1 MRRSLLF
8 LAVAVAGTLPAL
20 VLRLVLG
27 AHVDFARRLIAWPGG
42 ALGGPS
48 ASLLFGVAVLAAAF
62 LVSWAAEILQLDIS
76 QNLAIALVALLAVLP
91 EYSVDMYL
99 AWTAAVTPENAP
111 LALANM
117 TGANRLLIGLGWPA
131 VALAVLWRWRRAE
144 TELEHSR
151 WGEVFVLGLAT
162 AYSFVIPFKG
172 RLTLA
177 DTLVFLLIFAFY
189 IRYVSR
195 QQVIEPELEGP
206 TELIGK
212 LRPWPRRAAAAGLFV
227 LAGATLL
234 ASAEPFAEGLK
245 LTGRSWGLNEF
256 LLIQWLA
263 PLASE
268 APEFIIAL
276 VFALRGLATSGF
288 GALVSSKVN
297 QWTLLVGMVPLVYG
311 VSRLVHGQSLTYL
324 RLDQRQFGE
333 LLLTAAQSFFAVM
346 TVVDRRFRLREALLL
361 LALFLTQFGLSVGIE
376 ELAPVAQRDGLLTA
390 EKVVFTVTYLVLGGI
405 WLLAYRRDVKAL
417 FRFVGRSERGELPT

>member
-1 MRRSLLF
+1 MRRSILF
-8 LAVAVAGTLPAL
+8 LALAVAGTLPAL
-20 VLRLVLG
+20 ILRLVLG
-27 AHVDFARRLIAWPGG
+27 AHVDYARGLIAWPGG
-42 ALGGPS
+42 AITGPV
-48 ASLLFGVAVLAAAF
+48 ASLLFGLAVLAAAF
-62 LVSWAAEILQLDIS
+62 LVSWAAEVLQLDIS

-99 AWTAAVTPENAP
+99 AWTAAVNPENAP

-131 VALAVLWRWRRAE
+131 IALAVLWRWRRRE
-144 TELEHSR
+144 TLLEHSR
-151 WGEVFVLGLAT
+151 WGEVFVLGVAT
-162 AYSFVIPFKG
+162 AYSFIIPFKG
-172 RLTLA
+172 RLTLV
-177 DTLVFLLIFAFY
+177 DTAVFLLIFAFY

-195 QQVIEPELEGP
+195 QEVIEPELEGP

-212 LRPWPRRAAAAGLFV
+212 LSAWPRRAAAAGLFL
-227 LAGATLL
+227 LAGGTLL

-245 LTGRSWGLNEF
+245 LTGRTWGVSEF

-311 VSRLVHGQSLTYL
+311 ISRVVHGQSLTYL

-333 LLLTAAQSFFAVM
+333 LLLTAAQSFFALM
-346 TVVDRRFRLREALLL
+346 TVIDRRFRLREAMLLL
-361 LALFLTQFGLSVGIE
+361 VLFLAQFGLSVGIE
-376 ELAPVAQRDGLLTA
+376 ELASPSQRDALLTG
-390 EKVVFTVTYLVLGGI
+390 EKVVFTLTYMVLGLV
-405 WLLAYRRDVKAL
+405 WLVRGRRDLTAL
-417 FRFVGRSERGELPT
+417 CRFVWRSERAHHSK